1 MWLLSHVSVPLKW
14 RPWVT
19 HKRYARDASAIDE
32 RPDGVAVLPVEGIL
46 FAPQVF
52 RTADATDDAAH
63 RAHDRRHSSSRG

>member
-1 MWLLSHVSVPLKW
+1 MWLLSHVSVPFKW